1 MYGHES
7 GYTMVNP
14 MTDYGPRM
22 KQKVIAPVKM
32 FIRIHRIPGWWFGTF
47 LFFANSWD
55 HGGGS
60 TTNQINVNP
69 SLGE

>member
-60 TTNQINVNP
+60 TTNQIHVNP